1 MSLQSGKSDQGSL
14 DQDLLYKLEDPA
26 LDAKIKY
33 FRKAELELQEI
44 LIDPGLKLARHES
57 ASMIISFR
65 ERKKT
70 SSGEIETFVK
80 SSLDHSG
87 TQASEDLKEIKAAI
101 AENDIND
108 ISAEWVSEWHR
119 KKQMEV
125 LNPANEERKRF
136 IASALSEK
144 QAEKQTA
151 NEELHSEKVAP
162 VVSIKKNQ
170 GSGRKIIRV
179 TTVAAAAMLG
189 VFIAIRTLTPSGNT
203 EKIFDSYYK
212 SFTAVS
218 TTTRGENIDK
228 SGIYN
233 SAINYYKAGNYALAE
248 AGFTASLK
256 ADPGYGDPLF
266 YLGLSQIETGNID
279 RAIDNLTAAAGT
291 SANVKKEA
299 TWYLGFAHLKK
310 GDKIK
315 ARECFLSLTNE
326 DGFYRESAEGSSGA

>member
-80 SSLDHSG
+80 SSLDHSR

-125 LNPANEERKRF
+125 LNPANEERK
-136 IASALSEK
+136 
-144 QAEKQTA
+144 
-151 NEELHSEKVAP
+151 
-162 VVSIKKNQ
+162 
-170 GSGRKIIRV
+170 KIHCFR
-179 TTVAAAAMLG
+179 
-189 VFIAIRTLTPSGNT
+189 
-203 EKIFDSYYK
+203 
-212 SFTAVS
+212 SF
-218 TTTRGENIDK
+218 
-228 SGIYN
+228 
-233 SAINYYKAGNYALAE
+233 
-248 AGFTASLK
+248 
-256 ADPGYGDPLF
+256 
-266 YLGLSQIETGNID
+266 
-279 RAIDNLTAAAGT
+279 
-291 SANVKKEA
+291 
-299 TWYLGFAHLKK
+299 
-310 GDKIK
+310 
-315 ARECFLSLTNE
+315 
-326 DGFYRESAEGSSGA
+326 